1 MALDKIKTDVIADTN
16 VTIAKLA
23 TNTGV
28 KSDRH
33 SIPSLDQSGVNAMSS
48 PQPGDL
54 VYNSTIGKLQQYT
67 GDNAWRTID
76 SPPVLSS
83 ISPTTAGATG
93 TTITLTG
100 SNFSST
106 ISSVSFIGTNGT
118 KYAASSFSRVSST
131 SVTAVTPQLLITH
144 EPYDVEIVND
154 TGLSAILENALDAGG
169 APSFTSY
176 LAGLTGAGQA
186 NSGLIKSIN
195 DGQASMGTIAATDPD
210 GGTITYAATGTA
222 VWSGRNISV
231 ASNGVVSGDPTNE
244 TGNSTYT
251 QQITATDAGGNTTN
265 QNLQIYVVKEPT
277 TSSPSNSGTFS
288 TNTYTGYKAF
298 QLKTASSSTSTAA
311 NFVTYGN
318 TLCDIFMIGGGGNGG
333 ARHGGGGG
341 AGGAIKAT
349 GVFLTA
355 ATHAC
360 TAGGGAGQQQAG
372 DGSTTHS
379 NMASGVDTT
388 ITNVGGNVTWTAK
401 GGGYGGNHA
410 AGNADGFAG
419 GCGGGSG
426 LDGGSDNPGGN
437 STQSSNTP
445 SSTVNGVGATVTVHG
460 FAGGDSASN
469 AAGGAG
475 GGGAGGAGGSPGAGG
490 ANMAGQNGLGIT
502 IDFWDGTSGN
512 TIATHRFGGGGG
524 GGGHNGDASNSLTP
538 TNSGYGGGDGG
549 RREHNDA
556 DNGVN
561 GSGGGGG
568 AGSGNS
574 TQGSRGGNGTIM
586 FRIPYG

>member
-23 TNTGV
+23 TDTGI

-33 SIPSLDQSGVNAMSS
+33 SIPARTTTQRDAMSS

-54 VYNSTIGKLQQYT
+54 IYNSSIGKLQQRT
-67 GDNAWRTID
+67 SDNAWRTID

-83 ISPTTAGATG
+83 ISPTTSADGG

-106 ISSVSFIGTNGT
+106 ISAVNFIGTNGT
-118 KYAASSFSRVSST
+118 KYAAASYSRVSST
-131 SVTAVTPQLLITH
+131 SVTSVTPDLLVAH
-144 EPYDVEIVND
+144 EPYDVEVTNN

-186 NSGLIKSIN
+186 NTGLIKSIN
-195 DGQASMGTIAATDPD
+195 DGQTSMGTISAPDPD
-210 GGTITYAATGTA
+210 GGAVTYAATGTA

-244 TGNSTYT
+244 TGATTYT
-251 QQITATDAGGNTTN
+251 QQVTATDASGSTTN

-288 TNTYTGYKAF
+288 TNSYTGYKTF
-298 QLKTASSSTSTAA
+298 QLKTASSSTSTVA
-311 NFVTYGN
+311 NFITYGN
-318 TLCDIFMIGGGGNGG
+318 TLCDIFMIAGGGNGG
-333 ARHGGGGG
+333 SRHGGGGG

-349 GVFLTA
+349 GVFLTT

-360 TAGGGAGQQQAG
+360 TVGGGAGLQAAAE
-372 DGSTTHS
+372 
-379 NMASGVDTT
+379 ASGWANGSDTT
-388 ITNVGGNVTWTAK
+388 ITNVGGNSGGVTWTAK
-401 GGGYGGNHA
+401 GGGYGGNH
-410 AGNADGFAG
+410 GTPQSTTG
-419 GCGGGSG
+419 GCGGGAS
-426 LDGGSDNPGGN
+426 LTTTSDRQGSAA
-437 STQSSNTP
+437 TQASNTP
-445 SSTVNGVGATVTVHG
+445 SSTVNGVSATVSVHG
-460 FAGGDSASN
+460 FKGGDSQSAN
-469 AAGGAG
+469 AGGAG
-475 GGGAGGAGGSPGAGG
+475 GGGVGGVGGDAGVGSLPGVGGTG
-490 ANMAGQNGLGIT
+490 MT

-512 TIATHRFGGGGG
+512 TAATHRFGGGGG
-524 GGGHNGDASNSLTP
+524 GGGHNSNSTP
-538 TNSGYGGGDGG
+538 SNPGFGGGTGSAVNASGG
-549 RREHNDA
+549 
-556 DNGVN
+556 NGEN

-568 AGSGNS
+568 AGGGNS
-574 TQGSRGGNGTIM
+574 NTGGRGGNGTIM

>member
-23 TNTGV
+23 TDTGI

-33 SIPSLDQSGVNAMSS
+33 SIPTRTTTQRDAMSS

-54 VYNSTIGKLQQYT
+54 IYNSTIGKLQQRT

-83 ISPTTAGATG
+83 ISPTTSSASG
-93 TTITLTG
+93 TTITLSG

-106 ISSVSFIGTNGT
+106 ISAVNFIGTNGT
-118 KYAASSFSRVSST
+118 KYAASSYSRVSST
-131 SVTAVTPQLLITH
+131 SVTAVTPNLLVDH
-144 EPYDVEIVND
+144 EPYDVEITNN
-154 TGLSAILENALDAGG
+154 TGLSAILEDALDAGG

-186 NSGLIKSIN
+186 NTGLIKSIN
-195 DGQASMGTIAATDPD
+195 DGQSTIGTIAASDPD

-244 TGNSTYT
+244 TLNSTYT
-251 QQITATDAGGNTTN
+251 QQITATDAGGTTTS

-277 TSSPSNSGTFS
+277 TSSPTNSGTFS
-288 TNTYTGYKAF
+288 TNTYTGYKTF
-298 QLKTASSSTSTAA
+298 QLKTNTSSTSTAA
-311 NFVTYGN
+311 DFQTYGN
-318 TLCDIFMIGGGGNGG
+318 TLCDIFMIAGGGNGG

-349 GVFLTA
+349 GVFLTQ
-355 ATHAC
+355 ATHSC
-360 TAGGGAGQQQAG
+360 TAGGGAGQQSAG
-372 DGSTTHS
+372 DDSTTHG
-379 NMASGVDTT
+379 NMASGSDTI
-388 ITNVGGNVTWTAK
+388 ITNVGGSVTWTAK
-401 GGGYGGNHA
+401 GGGFGGNHTGA
-410 AGNADGFAG
+410 NDDGGAG

-426 LDGGSDNPGGN
+426 LNTANDSPGGAT
-437 STQSSNTP
+437 TQSSNTP
-445 SSTVNGVGATVTVHG
+445 SSTVNGVGATVSVYG
-460 FAGGDSASN
+460 FAGGDTASS

-475 GGGAGGAGGSPGAGG
+475 GGGCGGAGGSPGVGG

-549 RREHNDA
+549 RRGHNDA

-568 AGSGNS
+568 AGSGNT

>member
-1 MALDKIKTDVIADTN
+1 MALDKIKTDIIADTN

-23 TNTGV
+23 TNTGI

-33 SIPSLDQSGVNAMSS
+33 SIPSLNQSGVNAMSS

-54 VYNSTIGKLQQYT
+54 VFNSSIGKLQQYT

-76 SPPVLSS
+76 SPPILNS
-83 ISPTTAGATG
+83 ISPTTSSDGG

-106 ISSVSFIGTNGT
+106 ISAVNFIGTNGT
-118 KYAASSFSRVSST
+118 KYAAASYSRVSST
-131 SVTAVTPQLLITH
+131 SVTAVTPDLLVAH
-144 EPYDVEIVND
+144 EPYDVEITND
-154 TGLSAILENALDAGG
+154 TGLSAILENILDAGG

-176 LAGLTGAGQA
+176 LAGLTGVGQA
-186 NSGLIKSIN
+186 NTGLIKSIN
-195 DGQASMGTIAATDPD
+195 DGQASMGTIAASDPD
-210 GGTITYAATGTA
+210 GGTITFAATGTA

-251 QQITATDAGGNTTN
+251 QQITATDASGSTTN
-265 QNLQIYVVKEPT
+265 QNLQIYVVKEPI
-277 TSSPSNSGTFS
+277 TSSPTNSGTFS
-288 TNTYTGYKAF
+288 TNTYTGYKTF
-298 QLKTASSSTSTAA
+298 QLKCTTASTTTTA
-311 NFVTYGN
+311 NFTTYGN

-360 TAGGGAGQQQAG
+360 QAG
-372 DGSTTHS
+372 LGAAKNTATGD
-379 NMASGVDTT
+379 SGDARIMGTDTT
-388 ITNVGGNVTWTAK
+388 ITNIGGSVTWSAK
-401 GGGYGGNHA
+401 GGGYGGNHEGTRNPA
-410 AGNADGFAG
+410 NG

-426 LDGGSDNPGGN
+426 LRTSGNTDGGN
-437 STQSSNTP
+437 SIQASSHTP
-445 SSTVNGVGATVTVHG
+445 SSTVNGVSATVSVHG
-460 FAGGDSASN
+460 FDGGDSAGAN
-469 AAGGAG
+469 RGGAG
-475 GGGAGGAGGSPGAGG
+475 GGGVGAVGTSADNTNTAGVGGTG
-490 ANMAGQNGLGIT
+490 MT

-512 TIATHRFGGGGG
+512 TVGTHRFGGGGG
-524 GGGHNGDASNSLTP
+524 GGGHGGTGVP
-538 TNSGYGGGDGG
+538 TNPGFGGGTGSAQNGDGG
-549 RREHNDA
+549 DA
-556 DNGVN
+556 TAT
-561 GSGGGGG
+561 SGGGGG
-568 AGSGNS
+568 AGGGNGN
-574 TQGSRGGNGTIM
+574 TGGRGGNGTIM